1 MMTRFSRKGG
11 GDASDQSR
19 DADDFNPS
27 SGADQS
33 PGKGDTY
40 RQPEPSMAKQ
50 RDRLRRRVF
59 GRKKKE
65 GQE

>member
-1 MMTRFSRKGG
+1 MMTRFSRKG
-11 GDASDQSR
+11 DADPSKQSR
-19 DADDFNPS
+19 DAEDFNPS

-33 PGKGDTY
+33 PGKSDTY
-40 RQPEPSMAKQ
+40 REPEPSKAKE

-59 GRKKKE
+59 GRRKKE